1 LKQENPYKPDE
12 FLNSYW
18 GLALV
23 LLMSIVGAAA
33 IAKGGI
39 VAVAG
44 LIGMPFIVIFLNKIF
59 LKPEMGITTI
69 LSLGFLAIGI
79 LRYLPGQIPLGLS
92 IDGFLF
98 LTYFALFLKSTTGY
112 VPWHKASSTLT
123 LLAAIWFGY
132 SLFELI
138 NPEARSKVA
147 WFYAMRGVSMYQL
160 LLIPLVFI
168 LYDKIKYLQFFFLI
182 WGALSILG
190 SMKGVM
196 QLFMGPD
203 FAEQAWLNNGNAG
216 THILFG
222 KLRVFSFYSDAGQFG
237 AAQGHAGLV
246 FGILYLACKEKKRK
260 IFYLIVSLLGIWG
273 MLMSGTRG
281 AIAVP
286 GAGAFIYLILKKNFK
301 LTTIGFI
308 AMVLFY
314 VFFRYTMLL
323 NGNAQ
328 IRRMRTGFDP
338 NNPSLQVRHANQAIL
353 KGYLASRP
361 FGGGLG
367 SAGSWGLRFTP
378 NGFLANVPTD
388 SWFVA
393 IWAENGIVGLY
404 LHLGILFYILGYG
417 SYIVLKKLKNPIM
430 ISRIQALVAGHA
442 GIMAVSYGNGVLG
455 QLPTSVILYTSM
467 AYIFMAEKLEKE
479 YVENEQLEQNKLIE
493 SSNIIAVKGKTIKRI
508 KS

>member
-1 LKQENPYKPDE
+1 MRKDNPYQPNE

-18 GLALV
+18 GLVLV
-23 LLMSIVGAAA
+23 MLISVVTASA

-39 VAVAG
+39 VSVAG
-44 LIGMPFIVIFLNKIF
+44 LIGMPFVVVFLNKIF
-59 LKPEMGITTI
+59 LKPELGITTI
-69 LSLGFLAIGI
+69 LALGFLAIGI

-98 LTYFALFLKSTTGY
+98 LTYLALFFKSTTGY
-112 VPWHKASSTLT
+112 VPWHKANNILT
-123 LLAAIWFGY
+123 LLAAIWFMY

-168 LYDKIKYLQFFFLI
+168 LYDKEKYLQYFFLVL
-182 WGALSILG
+182 ALLSILG
-190 SMKGVM
+190 SMKGII
-196 QLFMGPD
+196 QLKKGPD

-237 AAQGHAGLV
+237 AAQGHAGIV
-246 FGILYLACKEKKRK
+246 FGILFLECKQKKKR
-260 IFYLIVSLLGIWG
+260 ILYLIAALLGLWG
-273 MLMSGTRG
+273 MLISGTRG

-286 GAGAFIYLILKKNFK
+286 GAGGFVYLILKKNFK
-301 LTTIGFI
+301 LTTIGLV
-308 AMVLFY
+308 AMILFY

-338 NNPSLQVRHANQAIL
+338 NNPSLQVRKANQAIL
-353 KGYLASRP
+353 KRYLASRP

-367 SAGSWGLRFTP
+367 SAGSWGIRFTP
-378 NGFLANVPTD
+378 NGFLSNVPTD

-404 LHLGILFYILGYG
+404 LHLAILFYILGYG
-417 SYIVLKKLKNPIM
+417 SYIVLFRLKNLLM
-430 ISRIQALVAGHA
+430 INRIQAMVAGHA

-455 QLPTSVILYTSM
+455 QLPTSVLLYTSM

-479 YVENEQLEQNKLIE
+479 IEDREKLSQESSLFLEQ
-493 SSNIIAVKGKTIKRI
+493 KTFKEI

>member
-1 LKQENPYKPDE
+1 LKKENPYIDKD

-18 GLALV
+18 GIAFV
-23 LLMSIVGAAA
+23 FFMTFIAAMAISKAGVIAA
-33 IAKGGI
+33 IGFI
-39 VAVAG
+39 G
-44 LIGMPFIVIFLNKIF
+44 LPFIAIFLNKIF
-59 LKPEMGITTI
+59 LKPEVGITTI
-69 LSLGFLAIGI
+69 IALGFLAIGI
-79 LRYLPGQIPLGLS
+79 LRYLPGQVPLGLS

-98 LTYFALFLKSTTGY
+98 LTYIALFFKSTTGK
-112 VPWHKASSTLT
+112 VPWYKAKSTLT
-123 LLAAIWFGY
+123 LLAAIWFMY

-168 LYDKIKYLQFFFLI
+168 LYDNVKSLQYFFFI
-182 WGALSILG
+182 WGFFSILG
-190 SMKGVM
+190 SLKGGM
-196 QLFMGPD
+196 QLVMGPD
-203 FAEQAWLNNGNAG
+203 FAEQAWLDAGNAG

-246 FGILYLACKEKKRK
+246 FGILYLSCKEKKRK
-260 IFYLIVSLLGIWG
+260 IFYLIVSLLGLWG
-273 MLMSGTRG
+273 MLISGTRG

-286 GAGAFIYLILKKNFK
+286 GAGFFIYFILKKNFK
-301 LTTIGFI
+301 LTTAGFVG
-308 AMVLFY
+308 MVLVY

-338 NNPSLQVRHANQAIL
+338 NNPSLQVRKANQAIL

-417 SYIVLKKLKNPIM
+417 SYIVMFRLKNPIM
-430 ISRIQALVAGHA
+430 INRIQALVAGHA

-455 QLPTSVILYTSM
+455 QLPTSVVLYTSM

-479 YVENEQLEQNKLIE
+479 LDEMEKIEKEEVEQKKLPLKFT
-493 SSNIIAVKGKTIKRI
+493 VKKLN
-508 KS
+508 

>member
-1 LKQENPYKPDE
+1 MRKENPYSQNE
-12 FLNSYW
+12 FLKSYW
-18 GLALV
+18 GLGLV
-23 LLMSIVGAAA
+23 MLISIVTATA

-39 VAVAG
+39 VSVAG
-44 LIGMPFIVIFLNKIF
+44 LIGMPFVVIFLNKIF
-59 LKPEMGITTI
+59 LKPELGITTI
-69 LSLGFLAIGI
+69 LVLGFLAIGL

-98 LTYFALFLKSTTGY
+98 LTYLALFFKSTTGY
-112 VPWHKASSTLT
+112 VPWHKANSVLT
-123 LLAAIWFGY
+123 LLAVIWFMY

-168 LYDKIKYLQFFFLI
+168 LYDKEKYLQFFFMVWAL
-182 WGALSILG
+182 LSILG
-190 SMKGVM
+190 SLKGGM
-196 QLFMGPD
+196 QLVMGPD

-246 FGILYLACKEKKRK
+246 FGILFLECKKKKRR
-260 IFYLIVSLLGIWG
+260 ILYIIAALLGIWG
-273 MLMSGTRG
+273 MLISGTRG

-286 GAGAFIYLILKKNFK
+286 GAGGFVYLILKKNFK
-301 LTTIGFI
+301 LTTAGLV
-308 AMVLFY
+308 AMILFY
-314 VFFRYTMLL
+314 MFFRYTMIL
-323 NGNAQ
+323 NSNSQ

-338 NNPSLQVRHANQAIL
+338 NNPSLLVRKANQAIL

-404 LHLGILFYILGYG
+404 LHLGILFYILIYG
-417 SYIVLKKLKNPIM
+417 SYIVLFRLKNPLM
-430 ISRIQALVAGHA
+430 INRIQALVSGHA

-479 YVENEQLEQNKLIE
+479 IE
-493 SSNIIAVKGKTIKRI
+493 EKEDFDSETKELVTNQ
-508 KS
+508 KSLK

>member
-1 LKQENPYKPDE
+1 MLKDENPYKPQD
-12 FLNSYW
+12 FLKTYW
-18 GLALV
+18 GLGLV
-23 LLMSIVGAAA
+23 MLISIVSASA

-44 LIGMPFIVIFLNKIF
+44 LMGMPFVIIFLNKVF
-59 LKPEMGITTI
+59 LKPEIGITTI
-69 LSLGFLAIGI
+69 LVLGFTAIGI

-98 LTYFALFLKSTTGY
+98 LTYLSLFFKSTTGY
-112 VPWHKASSTLT
+112 VPWHKAGSILT

-147 WFYAMRGVSMYQL
+147 WFYAMRGVSLYQL
-160 LLIPLVFI
+160 MLIPLVFI
-168 LYDKIKYLQFFFLI
+168 LYDKNKYLQFFFLI
-182 WGALSILG
+182 WGILSILG

-203 FAEQAWLNNGNAG
+203 FAEQAWLDNGNAG

-237 AAQGHAGLV
+237 AAQGHAGIV
-246 FGILYLACKEKKRK
+246 FGILYLQCKEKKRK

-286 GAGAFIYLILKKNFK
+286 GAGVFIYLILKKNFK
-301 LTTIGFI
+301 LTTIGFVV
-308 AMVLFY
+308 MVLFY

-338 NNPSLQVRHANQAIL
+338 NNPSLMVRKANQAIL

-404 LHLGILFYILGYG
+404 LHLAILLYILGYG
-417 SYIVLKKLKNPIM
+417 SFLVLFKLKNPVM
-430 ISRIQALVAGHA
+430 INRIQALVAGHA

-455 QLPTSVILYTSM
+455 QLPTSIVLYTSM

-479 YVENEQLEQNKLIE
+479 YIE
-493 SSNIIAVKGKTIKRI
+493 EEESKQKTIELDPSSVKTI
-508 KS
+508 SSLK

>member
-1 LKQENPYKPDE
+1 MKKENPYKTSS
-12 FLNSYW
+12 FLNSYF
-18 GLALV
+18 GVGVVITITFIAALAI
-23 LLMSIVGAAA
+23 SKTGIVAA
-33 IAKGGI
+33 IAF
-39 VAVAG
+39 
-44 LIGMPFIVIFLNKIF
+44 IGMPIAVIFINKIF
-59 LKPEMGITTI
+59 LKPEVGITTI
-69 LSLGFLAIGI
+69 LALGFLAIGI
-79 LRYLPGQIPLGLS
+79 LRYLPGQVPLGLS

-98 LTYFALFLKSTTGY
+98 LIYIALFFKSTTVY
-112 VPWHKASSTLT
+112 VPWHKARSVLT
-123 LLAAIWFGY
+123 LLAAIWFMY

-138 NPEARSKVA
+138 NPEAKSKVA

-168 LYDKIKYLQFFFLI
+168 LYDNLKSLNYFFLV
-182 WGALSILG
+182 WGVLSILG
-190 SMKGVM
+190 SLKGVM
-196 QLFMGPD
+196 QLVYGPD
-203 FAEQAWLNNGNAG
+203 FAEQAWLDAGNAG

-260 IFYLIVSLLGIWG
+260 IFYLVASLLGLWG

-286 GAGAFIYLILKKNFK
+286 GAGVFVYLILKKNFK
-301 LTTIGFI
+301 LTAIGFV
-308 AMVLFY
+308 AMVLVY
-314 VFFRYTMLL
+314 VFFRYTLLL

-338 NNPSLQVRHANQAIL
+338 NNPSLQVRLANQAIL
-353 KGYLASRP
+353 RGYLASRP

-367 SAGSWGLRFTP
+367 SAGNWGQRFTP

-388 SWFVA
+388 SWYVA

-417 SYIVLKKLKNPIM
+417 SYIVMFRLKNPLM
-430 ISRIQALVAGHA
+430 INRIQALVAGHA

-455 QLPTSVILYTSM
+455 QLPTSVLLYTSM

-479 YVENEQLEQNKLIE
+479 LDEKERKEQLNNNEKFLVNNKVLP
-493 SSNIIAVKGKTIKRI
+493 SKIIQ
-508 KS
+508 